1 MPCQDLFDWWSLRC
15 GVWIVFLMAL
25 LGNGAVVFVLIFA
38 RSKIDVPRFLVC
50 NLGMADFFMGIY
62 LGFLAVVDASTL
74 GEFRMYAIPWQ
85 LSAGCQVSY
94 SFSFSYLGREKIGIL
109 LFILGRRFLRSA
121 QLGAVRLHAGRH
133 HDGEELRHHARHAPQ
148 QAAVVASRQLHHGR
162 RLAVRPHHGLPASG
176 RRFRLPQIR
185 RLFAVRSRQFRQQ
198 RLRRFP
204 YGHQRRR
211 LPHSHG
217 LLLES
222 A

>member
-85 LSAGCQVSY
+85 LSAGCQVSFGAKHIRNRN
-94 SFSFSYLGREKIGIL
+94 S
-109 LFILGRRFLRSA
+109 LFYRI
-121 QLGAVRLHAGRH
+121 
-133 HDGEELRHHARHAPQ
+133 
-148 QAAVVASRQLHHGR
+148 
-162 RLAVRPHHGLPASG
+162 
-176 RRFRLPQIR
+176 
-185 RLFAVRSRQFRQQ
+185 FA
-198 RLRRFP
+198 
-204 YGHQRRR
+204 
-211 LPHSHG
+211 
-217 LLLES
+217 
-222 A
+222 

>member
-1 MPCQDLFDWWSLRC
+1 M
-15 GVWIVFLMAL
+15 
-25 LGNGAVVFVLIFA
+25 
-38 RSKIDVPRFLVC
+38 
-50 NLGMADFFMGIY
+50 
-62 LGFLAVVDASTL
+62 
-74 GEFRMYAIPWQ
+74 
-85 LSAGCQVSY
+85 
-94 SFSFSYLGREKIGIL
+94 
-109 LFILGRRFLRSA
+109 FILGRRFLRSA

-162 RLAVRPHHGLPASG
+162 RLAVRPHHGLLASG